1 MLKIKDKSKF
11 NEIVEK
17 YNMEYEAD
25 SDYES
30 GWHYACY
37 YKDGVTFDV
46 SNWFENA
53 KDEDYEIFVYGQ
65 DNDSL
70 DILYDLTKADLVEK
84 VEIK

>member
-1 MLKIKDKSKF
+1 MLKIKDKNKF
-11 NEIVEK
+11 NEIVKK

-25 SDYES
+25 SDYEAGYS
-30 GWHYACY
+30 YACY

-53 KDEDYEIFVYGQ
+53 KDDEYEIFVYGT

-70 DILYDLTKADLVEK
+70 DVLYDLIKADLVEK
-84 VEIK
+84 VDE

>member
-11 NEIVEK
+11 NKIINK

-30 GWHYACY
+30 GWSYACY

-46 SNWFENA
+46 SNWYENA
-53 KDEDYEIFVYGQ
+53 KDNDYEIFIYGI
-65 DNDSL
+65 DNSSL
-70 DILYDLTKADLVEK
+70 DILYDLIKADLVEK
-84 VEIK
+84 ID